1 MVEKPSPPINSE
13 DDELLQQQYLR
24 ALTSFEAM
32 QLSQIDVRN
41 KLANRLNN
49 SIRAGLAILGA
60 IAFSILI
67 LLLTLTTQLSR
78 ISDVV
83 FNMNTHFGSVTE
95 NMDRIRIHMDS
106 MEQQVALIE
115 AIDGHIS
122 VMDEEMISINGDM
135 NAMQSAVGGIRGNL
149 SGVRDRVG
157 NIALN
162 VDKMNMEMQAMSQ
175 EMHRMGKPA
184 VPWIKCFHFLRAC

>member
-1 MVEKPSPPINSE
+1 MVEEQSPPINSE
-13 DDELLQQQYLR
+13 DDALLQQQYLR
-24 ALTSFEAM
+24 ALTSFEAIE
-32 QLSQIDVRN
+32 LSQIEVRN

-67 LLLTLTTQLSR
+67 LMLTLTTQLSR

-83 FNMNTHFGSVTE
+83 SNMNIHFGSVSE
-95 NMDRIRIHMDS
+95 NMDNIRVHMDS

-122 VMDEEMISINGDM
+122 VMDGEMTSINGDM
-135 NAMQSAVGGIRGNL
+135 NAMRSAVGGIRGNL

-157 NIALN
+157 SIALN
-162 VDKMNMEMQAMSQ
+162 VDRMNMEMQAMSQ
-175 EMHRMGKPA
+175 EIHRMGKPA
-184 VPWIKCFHFLRAC
+184 RSMDNMFPFP

>member
-83 FNMNTHFGSVTE
+83 FNMNTHFRSVTE
-95 NMDRIRIHMDS
+95 NMD
-106 MEQQVALIE
+106 
-115 AIDGHIS
+115 
-122 VMDEEMISINGDM
+122 
-135 NAMQSAVGGIRGNL
+135 
-149 SGVRDRVG
+149 
-157 NIALN
+157 
-162 VDKMNMEMQAMSQ
+162 
-175 EMHRMGKPA
+175 
-184 VPWIKCFHFLRAC
+184 

>member
-1 MVEKPSPPINSE
+1 MVEKQSPPINSE

-184 VPWIKCFHFLRAC
+184 RSMDKMFPFP